1 MAFLNME
8 QRVCHVSFLYSLQF
22 LESTPKSVRAMQ
34 RHSAL
39 LLTDLIYQILLKCTV
54 KMFVHSRFL
63 VHTKVV
69 IHVYG
74 IDMDILSFIQ
84 DTNDTGSSSRQSVN
98 DILTKLIRVIAN
110 ISVSEHIGT
119 SLCDNKKC
127 VEYLLHILGKYYS
140 SLVLKV
146 GNVTVLQVFFLA
158 VVISFYVRKLGIFY
172 NNF

>member
-1 MAFLNME
+1 
-8 QRVCHVSFLYSLQF
+8 
-22 LESTPKSVRAMQ
+22 
-34 RHSAL
+34 
-39 LLTDLIYQILLKCTV
+39 
-54 KMFVHSRFL
+54 MFVHSQFL
-63 VHTKVV
+63 VYTKVV
-69 IHVYG
+69 IHVYA
-74 IDMDILSFIQ
+74 IDIDISSVIQ

-146 GNVTVLQVFFLA
+146 GNVAVLQGLV
-158 VVISFYVRKLGIFY
+158 
-172 NNF
+172 